1 MTWKRLGLLV
11 EANPEWSWS
20 LQYAAIPTAYTLND
34 EVIRVLY
41 YSMDEQFNGR
51 ISYIDLRADNPTHI
65 LHRSERVLLD
75 VGAPGMFDDCGV
87 CPLQTLEIQGKL
99 HLYYLGVQRAEKIPY
114 LYFCGLAKWNELS
127 QSFDRVQSTPILDRT
142 PDEPHIR
149 SAVTVLPTEI
159 GFEMWYV
166 GANDWIEVNGKAV
179 PTYRIHRAE
188 SEDGIKWQVTDRNCI
203 SFQNDDEFGFGR
215 PWVLK
220 GKNGYE
226 MFYSV
231 RAKSKGY
238 RLGYARS
245 NDGKNW
251 TRLDQ
256 ELNFDVGEEAW
267 ENESICYPCV
277 IEIKGK
283 RYMFYNGNGN
293 GRTGFG
299 VAEWEENNAS

>member
-1 MTWKRLGLLV
+1 
-11 EANPEWSWS
+11 
-20 LQYAAIPTAYTLND
+20 
-34 EVIRVLY
+34 
-41 YSMDEQFNGR
+41 
-51 ISYIDLRADNPTHI
+51 
-65 LHRSERVLLD
+65 

-166 GANDWIEVNGKAV
+166 GANDWIEVDGKAV

-231 RAKSKGY
+231 R
-238 RLGYARS
+238 
-245 NDGKNW
+245 
-251 TRLDQ
+251 